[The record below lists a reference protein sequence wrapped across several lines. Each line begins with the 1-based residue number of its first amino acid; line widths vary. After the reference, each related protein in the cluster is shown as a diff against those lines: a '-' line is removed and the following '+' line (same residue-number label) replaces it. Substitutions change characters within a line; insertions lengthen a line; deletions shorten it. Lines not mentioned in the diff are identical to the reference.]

1 MVDYVANPRRAPR
14 APTRCAARVEVGRQ
28 AIATETEDVGP
39 HGCQVVMPAPLTVGQ
54 ALRVTVQ
61 APAGGAP
68 LAVPARVIWTS
79 SRAPWRAGLA
89 FDASVYPATT
99 QWWERLLASN
109 PGLANFRRVPDRL
122 PLDAMVYLGPPP
134 RFTDFTDDE
143 LQVMSRVA
151 NGTTVAD
158 LQARMG
164 DRWGTGRRM
173 LFALL
178 SRGLLTLSKGAAS
191 HVGVW
196 RQILREAG
204 TTFQEAERPLA
215 TVTRSWLL
223 AVGQQPGGADGD
235 PAPPP
240 AAPTPHPAA
249 AAAHDHL
256 EPLDVDIAEA
266 PVEPAPHPAAA
277 APMGDASAGNGWRG
291 VKHAR
296 NADAQRAY
304 ELGKSELAGGRARSA
319 VALLRMALQHA
330 PGDEEIAALL
340 ARALRG

>member
-164 DRWGTGRRM
+164 DRWATGRRM

-178 SRGLLTLSKGAAS
+178 SRGLLTLAKGAAS

-249 AAAHDHL
+249 AHDHL
-256 EPLDVDIAEA
+256 EPLDVDIDEA

-330 PGDEEIAALL
+330 PGDEEIAVAL
-340 ARALRG
+340 AKALQG